1 MNEREMTDV
10 KEVLDDARPACL
22 HAVGPRNQHPICRIV
37 EQLEPWDPARAA
49 AETHPYD
56 VMRRRREKGAYAR
69 LCRRDLLR
77 GCGREHAPPLPSI
90 CPTGIPA
97 LQPYPAH
104 DPAQRQSSASMHPQ
118 GAPPQ
123 E

>member
-69 LCRRDLLR
+69 FCRRDLLR
-77 GCGREHAPPLPSI
+77 VCGPEYAPPGRSL
-90 CPTGIPA
+90 CPTVIPA
-97 LQPYPAH
+97 LPPYAPH
-104 DPAQRQSSASMHPQ
+104 HTAQRPSSCSSHPQ
-118 GAPPQ
+118 
-123 E
+123 